1 MSRFSDLPSLSVRR
15 PTLVV
20 VMNLLI
26 MIAGLAAIMG
36 VEVREL
42 PDVDRPIVTVRAFFD
57 GASPETMD
65 AEVVS
70 VLEGAVARVSG
81 VKRIEAASEENNG
94 RVRAEF
100 SANVNLDVAAN
111 DIREAVAG
119 VERQLPE
126 GVEDITVVK
135 ADADSSPIIRLAL
148 VSDKVNQEDL
158 TRIAEDDISPEFLSI
173 DGVAS
178 VDLFG
183 DQEQVLRIVVDP
195 MKLARY
201 GLSIDDVAKVLRSTR
216 LDVPAGSFKSDDQM
230 LLVRADASVWEPA
243 KVEDL
248 ELRKDVRLGEVAQAF
263 YGPAEAESYSVL
275 NGSKVVGLGIVR
287 RAQSNTIAISDA
299 VNKSVERLNK
309 RLKDVRLVKISDDAR
324 FIRSAVRE
332 VINSLLIA
340 VTVVIAV
347 IFMFMGG
354 LRPTLIP
361 TVAIPVAIMGTV
373 GAIYLMGFSVNI
385 LSLLAMV
392 LATGMIVDDAIV
404 VLENIQRRRTLGN
417 SASPWPW
424 PWRFHPSWHCPWC
437 PCWHRACPTG
447 AMPGRPNH
455 RPSWSPPDSASMRLM
470 PGCWNSPSTPA
481 C

>member
-26 MIAGLAAIMG
+26 IIAGLAAIMG

-42 PDVDRPIVTVRAFFD
+42 PDVDRPVVTVRAFFD

-65 AEVVS
+65 AEVTS

-81 VKRIEAASEENNG
+81 VKRIEAASEENNC

-100 SANVNLDVAAN
+100 SPDMDLDVAAN
-111 DIREAVAG
+111 DVREAVAAI
-119 VERQLPE
+119 ERQLPD

-135 ADADSSPIIRLAL
+135 ADADSQPIIRLAL
-148 VSDKVNQEDL
+148 VSDKLSQEDL
-158 TRIAEDDISPEFLSI
+158 TRIAEDDISPEFLAI
-173 DGVAS
+173 DGVAT

-201 GLSIDDVAKVLRSTR
+201 GLSIDQVARVLRSTR
-216 LDVPAGSFKSDDQM
+216 LDVPAGSFKSDDQL

-243 KVEDL
+243 KIEDL
-248 ELRKDVRLGEVAQAF
+248 ELTRDVRLGEVAQAF

-275 NGSKVVGLGIVR
+275 NGSKVVGMGIVR

-299 VNKSVERLNK
+299 ANKVIDRLNA

-324 FIRSAVRE
+324 FIRSSVSE
-332 VINSLLIA
+332 VIQSLLIA
-340 VTVVIAV
+340 VGVVIAV

-361 TVAIPVAIMGTV
+361 CVAIPVAIMGTV
-373 GAIYLMGFSVNI
+373 GAIYLLGFSVNI
-385 LSLLAMV
+385 LTLLAMV

-404 VLENIQRRRTLGN
+404 VLENIQRHRTLGMKSYAAAVN
-417 SASPWPW
+417 GTMDLMVRSSTL
-424 PWRFHPSWHCPWC
+424 
-437 PCWHRACPTG
+437 AC
-447 AMPGRPNH
+447 
-455 RPSWSPPDSASMRLM
+455 SSASM
-470 PGCWNSPSTPA
+470 CCSTSFSA
-481 C
+481 CKASSDSLACASTMG